1 MIEIIDLGINNVA
14 SVRSSIQ
21 SVYRGSVRVINN
33 PGHSEGPR
41 LIVIPGTG
49 AFGAAIEQI
58 DSIGFRDFINTKSR
72 DPETFIV
79 GICLGMQ
86 LLGTSSEESPGV
98 AGLGLVEA
106 KTDLLPTFPGPDG
119 RRPHVG
125 WATINPGKP
134 GDFEDSSDSHSL
146 DVYFSHSFH
155 LVPESP
161 QYELLVSLRGNLPFV
176 AGIRAGRVAG
186 FQFHP
191 EKSSQTGISIIR
203 SLVSWSNLED

>member
-21 SVYRGSVRVINN
+21 SIYRGSVRVITK
-33 PGHSEGPR
+33 PEDSENPR

-58 DSIGFRDFINTKSR
+58 DTMGFRGFIQTKYK
-72 DPETFIV
+72 ETKTFIL

-106 KTDLLPTFPGPDG
+106 KTDSLPTFAGPDG

-134 GDFEDSSDSHSL
+134 GDFADSSDSHSR

-161 QYELLVSLRGNLPFV
+161 RYELLVSLRGDIPFV
-176 AGIRAGRVAG
+176 AGIRAGQVAG

-191 EKSSQTGISIIR
+191 EKSSQTGLSIIQSIVR
-203 SLVSWSNLED
+203 WSNLED